1 MLDLAL
7 VLRGVNCHQ
16 QLITVCHRE
25 EGINTMKSIMT
36 RILKCTMA
44 TMVASALVVL
54 TTNVDRAQAD
64 TLTIGAAPSLK
75 AAFQDFLPMFEKEYG
90 VTVRVV
96 YGSSQTLRRQI
107 EKGDSIDVFLP
118 EAAQELDIL
127 QKKGMMRN
135 GGSQV
140 YAQSSPVLVMSSTP
154 KATMTAFHPE
164 LSNRPIRIAIADPK
178 TSALGKITARMM
190 AKLKT
195 EYRNRLDFV
204 QVQSPDEILNLVQSG
219 SADMGIVYRV
229 DAINNGGRVVIIDE
243 TPAGVHTAVQFGH
256 GVVRTSREESQRV
269 AEEFID
275 FIKSPRIQKL
285 LLHYGFDSMPS

>member
-1 MLDLAL
+1 
-7 VLRGVNCHQ
+7 
-16 QLITVCHRE
+16 
-25 EGINTMKSIMT
+25 MKSIMD
-36 RILKCTMA
+36 RMLKLLMA
-44 TMVASALVVL
+44 TTVASALIFLITSVE
-54 TTNVDRAQAD
+54 RAQAD
-64 TLTIGAAPSLK
+64 TLTIGASPSLK

-96 YGSSQTLRRQI
+96 YGPSQTLRRQI

-118 EAAQELDIL
+118 EAAEELDIL
-127 QKKGMMRN
+127 YKKGMTRN

-140 YAQSSPVLVMSSTP
+140 YAQSSPVLVMSSIPT
-154 KATMTAFHPE
+154 ATMTAFHSG

-178 TSALGKITARMM
+178 TSALGKITARVL

-195 EYRNRLDFV
+195 AYRNRLDLV

-219 SADMGIVYRV
+219 SADMGILYRV

-243 TPAGVHTAVQFGH
+243 TPAGVHTAVQFRH
-256 GVVRTSREESQRV
+256 GVVRTSREGSHRV

-285 LLHYGFDSMPS
+285 LLHYGFEPV

>member
-1 MLDLAL
+1 MARML
-7 VLRGVNCHQ
+7 
-16 QLITVCHRE
+16 
-25 EGINTMKSIMT
+25 KFIMP
-36 RILKCTMA
+36 
-44 TMVASALVVL
+44 TMVASAFVVL
-54 TTNVDRAQAD
+54 ITNVERVQAD

-96 YGSSQTLRRQI
+96 YGPSQTLRRQI

-118 EAAQELDIL
+118 EAAVELDIL
-127 QKKGMMRN
+127 HKKGMTRN

-154 KATMTAFHPE
+154 KATMTAFHPG

-190 AKLKT
+190 AKLKA

-204 QVQSPDEILNLVQSG
+204 QVQNPDKILNLVQSG

-229 DAINNGGRVVIIDE
+229 DAISNGGRVVIIDE
-243 TPAGVHTAVQFGH
+243 APAGVHTAVQFGY
-256 GVVRTSREESQRV
+256 GVVRNSREGSQRV
-269 AEEFID
+269 AEEFIE